1 MFEALTDRLTGVFNK
16 LSGRG
21 RITEADVED
30 ALREVRRALLEADVN
45 LRVVRDLQ
53 QSIRDRAVGNEV
65 LQSVTPVQQIIK
77 IVQEELTE
85 VLGKEHR
92 NLDAGDARP
101 ATILLVGLQG
111 SGKTTTAAKL
121 ASNLVQ
127 QGQAVSLG
135 AGDVRRP
142 AAIEQLTALGKQ
154 ISVPVY
160 AEPGNSNAVAVA
172 RSSLAAARDAN
183 AHWHIFDTGGRLQVD
198 DELMKELA
206 DVRKALNPAEVL
218 LVVDAMTGQD
228 AVNAAE
234 EFHRQVPLTGLVLT
248 KMDGDARG
256 GAALSITSV
265 TGLPVMFIGV
275 GERMDALEPFHPDRL
290 AGRILG
296 MGDVVTLVEKAQQ
309 TIDEEK
315 AQEMERKLRTASF
328 DLNDFLDQ
336 MNQLRSMG
344 GMSQVLD
351 LVPGF
356 SQMKGKVSADA
367 FDEKQIKRVEAIVL
381 SMTPEERQRPEII
394 GGSRR
399 KRIARGSGTQ
409 TADVNRLLN
418 QFGEMRKMMRQLSSG
433 KKIRGLPFKLG

>member
-1 MFEALTDRLTGVFNK
+1 MFEALTERLTGVFNR

-21 RITEADVED
+21 RITEADVEE
-30 ALREVRRALLEADVN
+30 ASREVRRALLEADVN
-45 LRVVRDLQ
+45 LGVVRSLQ
-53 QSIRDRAVGNEV
+53 QGIRDRAVGRDV
-65 LQSVTPVQQIIK
+65 LESVTPVQQIIK
-77 IVQEELTE
+77 IVQEELTD
-85 VLGKEHR
+85 VLGTER
-92 NLDAGDARP
+92 RTIDAGGSRP

-121 ASNLVQ
+121 ASHLNQ
-127 QGQAVSLG
+127 QGQAVAMG

-142 AAIEQLTALGKQ
+142 AAIEQLTALGQ
-154 ISVPVY
+154 QVNVPVH
-160 AEPGNSNAVAVA
+160 AEPGNANAVAVA
-172 RSSLAAARDAN
+172 RSSLNAAIQAN

-198 DELMKELA
+198 DELMAELA
-206 DVRKALNPAEVL
+206 DIRNALNPAEVL

-234 EFHRQVPLTGLVLT
+234 EFHRRAPLTGLVLT

-256 GAALSITSV
+256 GAALSITAV

-275 GERMDALEPFHPDRL
+275 GERMDALEPFYPDRL

-296 MGDVVTLVEKAQQ
+296 MGDVVSLVEKAQQ
-309 TIDEEK
+309 TIDEAK

-328 DLNDFLDQ
+328 DLNDFLEQ
-336 MNQLRSMG
+336 MNQVRSMG

-381 SMTPEERQRPEII
+381 SMTQEERERPEII

-409 TADVNRLLN
+409 PADVNRLLN
-418 QFGEMRKMMRQLSSG
+418 QFGEMRKMMKQLSSG

>member
-1 MFEALTDRLTGVFNK
+1 MFEALTERLNGVFNK

-21 RITEADVED
+21 RITEADVEE

-45 LRVVRDLQ
+45 LRVVRELQ

-85 VLGKEHR
+85 VLGNEHR
-92 NLDAGDARP
+92 NLDAGDHRP

-121 ASNLVQ
+121 AANLMQ
-127 QGQAVSLG
+127 QGQGVSLG

-154 ISVPVY
+154 IDVAVH

-172 RSSLAAARDAN
+172 KSSLAAARDAN

-275 GERMDALEPFHPDRL
+275 GERMDALEPFYPDRL

-296 MGDVVTLVEKAQQ
+296 MGDVLTLVERAQQ

-328 DLNDFLDQ
+328 DLNDFLEQ
-336 MNQLRSMG
+336 MNQLRNMG
-344 GMSQVLD
+344 GMAQVLD

>member
-1 MFEALTDRLTGVFNK
+1 MFEALTERLTGVFNR

-21 RITEADVED
+21 RITEADVEE

-45 LRVVRDLQ
+45 LRVVRELQ
-53 QSIRDRAVGNEV
+53 QSIRDRAVGEEV

-77 IVQEELTE
+77 IVQEELTD
-85 VLGKEHR
+85 VLGKENR
-92 NLDAGDARP
+92 TLDAGDSRP

-111 SGKTTTAAKL
+111 SGKTTTVAKL

-142 AAIEQLTALGKQ
+142 AAIEQLTALGSQ
-154 ISVPVY
+154 INVPVH

-172 RSSLAAARDAN
+172 KSSLAAARDAN

-275 GERMDALEPFHPDRL
+275 GERMDALEPFYPDRL

-315 AQEMERKLRTASF
+315 AQEMERKLRNASF
-328 DLNDFLDQ
+328 DLNDFLEQ
-336 MNQLRSMG
+336 MNQLRNMG
-344 GMSQVLD
+344 GMAN
-351 LVPGF
+351 LVDMIPGF
-356 SQMKGKVSADA
+356 NQIKGKVSADA

-409 TADVNRLLN
+409 PADVNRLLN

-433 KKIRGLPFKLG
+433 KKIHGLPFKLG

>member
-1 MFEALTDRLTGVFNK
+1 MFEALTERLTGVFDR

-21 RITEADVED
+21 RVTDGDVEE

-45 LRVVRDLQ
+45 VRVVRNLQ
-53 QSIRDRAVGNEV
+53 EKIRDRAVGREI
-65 LQSVTPVQQIIK
+65 LESVTPVQQIIK

-85 VLGKEHR
+85 VLGRER
-92 NLDAGDARP
+92 RTLDAGSSRP

-121 ASNLVQ
+121 ASYLMR
-127 QGQAVSLG
+127 QGQGALLG

-142 AAIEQLTALGKQ
+142 AAIEQLHALGQQ
-154 ISVPVY
+154 INVPVH
-160 AEPGNSNAVAVA
+160 AEPGSQDVVGVA
-172 RSSLAAARDAN
+172 RSSLAAATQAN
-183 AHWHIFDTGGRLQVD
+183 VHWHIFDTGGRLQVD
-198 DELMKELA
+198 EALMAELA
-206 DVRKALNPAEVL
+206 NVRAALNPAEVL

-234 EFHRQVPLTGLVLT
+234 EFHRLVPLTGLVLT

-265 TGLPVMFIGV
+265 TGLPVMFIGL
-275 GERMDALEPFHPDRL
+275 GERMDALEPFYPDRL

-309 TIDEEK
+309 TIDEAK

-328 DLNDFLDQ
+328 TLEDFLDQ
-336 MNQLRSMG
+336 LGQLQRMG
-344 GMSQVLD
+344 GISQLAD
-351 LVPGF
+351 LIPGF
-356 SQMKGKVSADA
+356 SRMKGAVSADA

-409 TADVNRLLN
+409 TADVNRMLN
-418 QFGEMRKMMRQLSSG
+418 QFMEMRKMMKQLSSG
-433 KKIRGLPFKLG
+433 RKIRGLPFGLR

>member
-1 MFEALTDRLTGVFNK
+1 MFEALTERLTGVFNK

-21 RITEADVED
+21 RITEADVEE

-45 LRVVRDLQ
+45 LRVVRELQ
-53 QSIRDRAVGNEV
+53 QSIRDRAVGEEV

-77 IVQEELTE
+77 IVQEELTD
-85 VLGKEHR
+85 VLGKENR
-92 NLDAGDARP
+92 GLDAGDNRP

-121 ASNLVQ
+121 ASNLMQ

-142 AAIEQLTALGKQ
+142 AAIEQLTALGNQ
-154 ISVPVY
+154 INIPVH

-172 RSSLAAARDAN
+172 KSSLAAARDAN

-275 GERMDALEPFHPDRL
+275 GERMDALEPFYPDRL

-328 DLNDFLDQ
+328 DLNDFLEQ
-336 MNQLRSMG
+336 MDQLRNMG
-344 GMSQVLD
+344 GMANLID
-351 LVPGF
+351 MIPGF
-356 SQMKGKVSADA
+356 SQMKGKVPTDA

-381 SMTPEERQRPEII
+381 SMTPEERQRPDII

-409 TADVNRLLN
+409 PADVNRLLN

>member
-1 MFEALTDRLTGVFNK
+1 MFEALTERLNGVFNK

-21 RITEADVED
+21 RITEADVEE

-45 LRVVRDLQ
+45 LRVVRELQ

-77 IVQEELTE
+77 IVQEELTD

-92 NLDAGDARP
+92 NLDAGDHRP

-154 ISVPVY
+154 IDVPVH

-172 RSSLAAARDAN
+172 KSSLAAARNSN

-198 DELMKELA
+198 DDLMKELA

-256 GAALSITSV
+256 GAALSITSI

-275 GERMDALEPFHPDRL
+275 GERMDALEPFYPDRL

-296 MGDVVTLVEKAQQ
+296 MGDVATLVEKAQQ

-336 MNQLRSMG
+336 MNQLRNMG
-344 GMSQVLD
+344 GMAQVLD

>member
-1 MFEALTDRLTGVFNK
+1 MFEALTERLTGVFNK

-21 RITEADVED
+21 RITEADVEE

-45 LRVVRDLQ
+45 LRVVRELQ
-53 QSIRDRAVGNEV
+53 QSIRDRAVGEEV

-77 IVQEELTE
+77 IVQEELTD
-85 VLGKEHR
+85 VLGKKNR
-92 NLDAGDARP
+92 SLDAGNNRP

-121 ASNLVQ
+121 ASNLMQ

-142 AAIEQLTALGKQ
+142 AAIEQLTALGNQ
-154 ISVPVY
+154 INVPVH

-172 RSSLAAARDAN
+172 KSSLTAARDAN

-234 EFHRQVPLTGLVLT
+234 EFHRQVPLTGLVLA

-275 GERMDALEPFHPDRL
+275 GERMDALEPFYPDRL

-315 AQEMERKLRTASF
+315 AQEMERKLRTATF
-328 DLNDFLDQ
+328 DLNDFLEQ
-336 MNQLRSMG
+336 MNQLRNMG
-344 GMSQVLD
+344 GMAN
-351 LVPGF
+351 LVDMIPGF
-356 SQMKGKVSADA
+356 SQMKGKLPTDA

-381 SMTPEERQRPEII
+381 SMTPEERQRPDII

-409 TADVNRLLN
+409 PADVNRLLN

>member
-1 MFEALTDRLTGVFNK
+1 MFEALTERLTGVFNK

-21 RITEADVED
+21 RITEADVEE

-45 LRVVRDLQ
+45 LRVVRSLQ
-53 QSIRDRAVGNEV
+53 QSIRDRAVGEEV

-77 IVQEELTE
+77 IVQEELTD
-85 VLGKEHR
+85 VLGKENR
-92 NLDAGDARP
+92 SLDAGDSRP

-142 AAIEQLTALGKQ
+142 AAIEQLTALGNQ
-154 ISVPVY
+154 INVPVH
-160 AEPGNSNAVAVA
+160 AEPGNANTVAVA
-172 RSSLAAARDAN
+172 KSSLAAARDAN

-275 GERMDALEPFHPDRL
+275 GERMDALEPFYPDRL

-328 DLNDFLDQ
+328 DLNDFLEQ
-336 MNQLRSMG
+336 MDQLRNMG
-344 GMSQVLD
+344 GMANLID
-351 LVPGF
+351 MIPGF
-356 SQMKGKVSADA
+356 SQMKGKVPTDA

-381 SMTPEERQRPEII
+381 SMTPEERQRPDII

-409 TADVNRLLN
+409 PADVNRLLN

>member
-53 QSIRDRAVGNEV
+53 QSIRDRAIGNEV

-85 VLGKEHR
+85 VLGNEHR

-154 ISVPVY
+154 ISVPVH

-172 RSSLAAARDAN
+172 KSSLAAARDAN

-265 TGLPVMFIGV
+265 TGLPVMYIGV

>member
-1 MFEALTDRLTGVFNK
+1 MFEALTERLTGVFNK

-21 RITEADVED
+21 RITEADVEE

-45 LRVVRDLQ
+45 LRVVRELQ
-53 QSIRDRAVGNEV
+53 QSIRDRAVGEEV

-77 IVQEELTE
+77 IVQEELTD
-85 VLGKEHR
+85 VLGKENR
-92 NLDAGDARP
+92 GLDAGDNRP

-121 ASNLVQ
+121 ASNLMQ

-142 AAIEQLTALGKQ
+142 AAIEQLTALGSQ
-154 ISVPVY
+154 INVSVH

-172 RSSLAAARDAN
+172 KSSLAAARDAN

-275 GERMDALEPFHPDRL
+275 GERMDALEPFYPDRL

-328 DLNDFLDQ
+328 DLNDFLEQ
-336 MNQLRSMG
+336 MDQLRNMG
-344 GMSQVLD
+344 GMANLID
-351 LVPGF
+351 MIPGF
-356 SQMKGKVSADA
+356 SQMKGKLPTDA
-367 FDEKQIKRVEAIVL
+367 LDEKQIKRVEAIVL
-381 SMTPEERQRPEII
+381 SMTREERQRPDII

-409 TADVNRLLN
+409 PADVNRLLN

>member
-85 VLGKEHR
+85 VLGNEHR

-172 RSSLAAARDAN
+172 KSSLTAARDAN

>member
-1 MFEALTDRLTGVFNK
+1 MFEALTDRLNGVFDR

-21 RITEADVED
+21 RITEEHVEE

-45 LRVVRDLQ
+45 LRVVRRLQ
-53 QSIRDRAVGNEV
+53 ERIRERSIGSDV

-77 IVQEELTE
+77 VVQEELTE
-85 VLGKEHR
+85 VLGKER
-92 NLDAGDARP
+92 RTLDAGAQRP

-121 ASNLVQ
+121 AAHLLQ
-127 QGQAVSLG
+127 QGQSVLLG

-154 ISVPVY
+154 TGVPVF
-160 AEPGNSNAVAVA
+160 AEPGNMDVVRVA
-172 RSSLAAARDAN
+172 RASLAAAREAN

-198 DELMKELA
+198 ETLMTELA
-206 DVRKALNPAEVL
+206 QVRAALDPAEVL

-234 EFHRQVPLTGLVLT
+234 EFHRLVPLTGLVLT

-256 GAALSITSV
+256 GAALSIATV
-265 TGLPVMFIGV
+265 TGLPVMYIGV
-275 GERMDALEPFHPDRL
+275 GERMDALEPFYPDRL

-309 TIDEEK
+309 NVDETK
-315 AQEMERKLRTASF
+315 AKEMEKKLRTASF
-328 DLNDFLDQ
+328 DLNDFLEQ
-336 MNQLRSMG
+336 MGQLRNMG
-344 GMSQVLD
+344 GMAQVMD

-356 SQMKGKVSADA
+356 SQMKSKVSADA

-381 SMTPEERQRPEII
+381 SMTQEERHRPEII

-409 TADVNRLLN
+409 TADVNRMLN
-418 QFGEMRKMMRQLSSG
+418 QFMEMRKMMKQLSSG

>member
-1 MFEALTDRLTGVFNK
+1 MFEALTERLTGVFNR

-21 RITEADVED
+21 RITEADVEE

-45 LRVVRDLQ
+45 LRVVRELQ
-53 QSIRDRAVGNEV
+53 QSIRDRAVGEEV

-77 IVQEELTE
+77 IVQEELTD
-85 VLGKEHR
+85 VLGKENR
-92 NLDAGDARP
+92 GLDAGDNRP

-121 ASNLVQ
+121 ASNLAQ

-142 AAIEQLTALGKQ
+142 AAIEQLTALGNQ
-154 ISVPVY
+154 INIPVH

-172 RSSLAAARDAN
+172 KSSLAAARDAN

-275 GERMDALEPFHPDRL
+275 GERMDALEPFYPDRL

-315 AQEMERKLRTASF
+315 AQEMERKLRTATF
-328 DLNDFLDQ
+328 DLNDFLEQ
-336 MNQLRSMG
+336 MNQLRNMG
-344 GMSQVLD
+344 GMAN
-351 LVPGF
+351 LVDMIPGF
-356 SQMKGKVSADA
+356 SQMKGKLPTDA

-381 SMTPEERQRPEII
+381 SMTPEERQRPDII

-409 TADVNRLLN
+409 PADVNRLLN

>member
-1 MFEALTDRLTGVFNK
+1 MFEALTERLTGVFNK

-21 RITEADVED
+21 RITEADVEE

-45 LRVVRDLQ
+45 LRVVRELQ
-53 QSIRDRAVGNEV
+53 QNIRDRAVGKEV
-65 LQSVTPVQQIIK
+65 LESVTPVQQIIK
-77 IVQEELTE
+77 IVQGELTD
-85 VLGKEHR
+85 VLGKER
-92 NLDAGDARP
+92 RTLDAGDSRP

-121 ASNLVQ
+121 ASNLAQ
-127 QGQAVSLG
+127 QRQAVSLG

-154 ISVPVY
+154 INVPVH

-172 RSSLAAARDAN
+172 KSSLAAARDAN

-206 DVRKALNPAEVL
+206 DVRKALKPAEVL

-234 EFHRQVPLTGLVLT
+234 EFHRQAPLTGLVLT

-256 GAALSITSV
+256 GAALSITAV

-275 GERMDALEPFHPDRL
+275 GERMDALEPFYPDRL

-328 DLNDFLDQ
+328 DLNDFLEQ
-336 MNQLRSMG
+336 MNQLRNMG
-344 GMSQVLD
+344 GMANLID
-351 LVPGF
+351 MIPGF
-356 SQMKGKVSADA
+356 SRMKGKLPTDA

-409 TADVNRLLN
+409 PADVNRLLN
-418 QFGEMRKMMRQLSSG
+418 QFTEMRKMMRQLSSG
-433 KKIRGLPFKLG
+433 KKIRGLPFKFG

>member
-1 MFEALTDRLTGVFNK
+1 MFEALTERLTGVFNR

-21 RITEADVED
+21 RITEADVEE

-45 LRVVRDLQ
+45 LRVVRELQ
-53 QSIRDRAVGNEV
+53 QSIRDRAVGEEV

-77 IVQEELTE
+77 IVQEELTD
-85 VLGKEHR
+85 VLGKENR
-92 NLDAGDARP
+92 SLDAGGNRP
-101 ATILLVGLQG
+101 ATVLLVGLQG

-127 QGQAVSLG
+127 QGQAVSMG

-142 AAIEQLTALGKQ
+142 AAIEQLTALGNQ
-154 ISVPVY
+154 INVPVH
-160 AEPGNSNAVAVA
+160 AEPGNGNAVAVA
-172 RSSLAAARDAN
+172 KSSLAAARDAN

-275 GERMDALEPFHPDRL
+275 GERMDALEPFYPDRL

-328 DLNDFLDQ
+328 DLNDFLEQ
-336 MNQLRSMG
+336 MDQLRNMG
-344 GMSQVLD
+344 GMAN
-351 LVPGF
+351 LVDMIPGF
-356 SQMKGKVSADA
+356 SQMKGKLPTDA

-381 SMTPEERQRPEII
+381 SMTPEERQRPDII

-409 TADVNRLLN
+409 PADVNRLLN

>member
-1 MFEALTDRLTGVFNK
+1 M
-16 LSGRG
+16 
-21 RITEADVED
+21 
-30 ALREVRRALLEADVN
+30 LE
-45 LRVVRDLQ
+45 
-53 QSIRDRAVGNEV
+53 
-65 LQSVTPVQQIIK
+65 SVSPVQQIIK

-85 VLGKEHR
+85 VLGKERR
-92 NLDAGDARP
+92 NLDAGDKRP

-121 ASNLVQ
+121 ASNLTQ
-127 QGQAVSLG
+127 QGQSVSLG

-154 ISVPVY
+154 ANVPVH
-160 AEPGNSNAVAVA
+160 AEPGNSNVVAVA
-172 RSSLAAARDAN
+172 KSSLAAATQAN

-198 DELMKELA
+198 EELMKELA
-206 DVRKALNPAEVL
+206 DVRKALKPAEVL

-234 EFHRQVPLTGLVLT
+234 EFHRLVPLTGLILT

-275 GERMDALEPFHPDRL
+275 GERMDALEPFYPDRL

-309 TIDEEK
+309 NIDEAK
-315 AQEMERKLRTASF
+315 AQELERKFRTASF
-328 DLNDFLDQ
+328 DLNDFLEQ
-336 MNQLRSMG
+336 MGQLRNMG
-344 GMSQVLD
+344 GMAQVMD
-351 LVPGF
+351 LIPGF

-381 SMTPEERQRPEII
+381 SMTQEERQRPEII

-409 TADVNRLLN
+409 TADVNRMLN
-418 QFGEMRKMMRQLSSG
+418 QFTEMRKMMKQLSSG

>member
-85 VLGKEHR
+85 VLGNEHR
-92 NLDAGDARP
+92 NLDAGDNRP

-154 ISVPVY
+154 ISVPVH

-172 RSSLAAARDAN
+172 KSSLAAARDAN

>member
-154 ISVPVY
+154 ISVPVH

-172 RSSLAAARDAN
+172 KSSLAAARDAN

>member
-1 MFEALTDRLTGVFNK
+1 MFEALTERLTGVFNR

-21 RITEADVED
+21 RITEADVEE

-45 LRVVRDLQ
+45 LRVVRELQ

-65 LQSVTPVQQIIK
+65 LESVTPVQQIIK
-77 IVQEELTE
+77 IVQEELTG
-85 VLGKEHR
+85 VLGKENR
-92 NLDAGDARP
+92 SLDAGDSRP

-121 ASNLVQ
+121 ASNLAQ

-142 AAIEQLTALGKQ
+142 AAIEQLTALGNQ
-154 ISVPVY
+154 INVPVH

-172 RSSLAAARDAN
+172 KSSLAAARDAN

-275 GERMDALEPFHPDRL
+275 GERMDALEPFYPDRL

-328 DLNDFLDQ
+328 DLNDFLEQ
-336 MNQLRSMG
+336 MDQLRNMG
-344 GMSQVLD
+344 GMANLID
-351 LVPGF
+351 MIPGF
-356 SQMKGKVSADA
+356 SQIKGKVPTDA

-381 SMTPEERQRPEII
+381 SMTPEERQRPDII

-409 TADVNRLLN
+409 PADVNRLLN

>member
-1 MFEALTDRLTGVFNK
+1 MFEALTERLNGVFNR

-21 RITEADVED
+21 RITEADVEE

-45 LRVVRDLQ
+45 LRVVRSLQ
-53 QSIRDRAVGNEV
+53 QSIRDRAVGKEV
-65 LQSVTPVQQIIK
+65 LESVSPVQQIIK
-77 IVQEELTE
+77 IVQEELTD

-92 NLDAGDARP
+92 NLDAGDNRP

-121 ASNLVQ
+121 ASNLTQ
-127 QGQAVSLG
+127 QGQSVSLG

-154 ISVPVY
+154 ANVPVH
-160 AEPGNSNAVAVA
+160 AEPGNSNVVAVA
-172 RSSLAAARDAN
+172 KSSLAAATQAN

-198 DELMKELA
+198 EELMAELA

-228 AVNAAE
+228 AVNVAE
-234 EFHRQVPLTGLVLT
+234 EFHRLVPLTGLILT

-275 GERMDALEPFHPDRL
+275 GERMDALEPFYPDRL

-309 TIDEEK
+309 NIDEAK
-315 AQEMERKLRTASF
+315 AQELERKFRTASF
-328 DLNDFLDQ
+328 DLNDFLEQ
-336 MNQLRSMG
+336 MGQLRNMG
-344 GMSQVLD
+344 GMAQVMD
-351 LVPGF
+351 LIPGF

-367 FDEKQIKRVEAIVL
+367 FDEKQMKRVEAIVL
-381 SMTPEERQRPEII
+381 SMTQEERQRPEII

-409 TADVNRLLN
+409 TADVNRMLN
-418 QFGEMRKMMRQLSSG
+418 QFTEMRKMMKQLSSG

>member
-1 MFEALTDRLTGVFNK
+1 MFEALTDRLTGVFDR

-21 RITEADVED
+21 RITEEHVEE

-45 LRVVRDLQ
+45 LRVVRGLQ
-53 QSIRDRAVGNEV
+53 ERIRERSIGSDV

-77 IVQEELTE
+77 VVQEELTE
-85 VLGKEHR
+85 VLGKER
-92 NLDAGDARP
+92 RTLDAGAQRP

-121 ASNLVQ
+121 AAHLLQ
-127 QGQAVSLG
+127 QGQSALLG

-142 AAIEQLTALGKQ
+142 AAIEQLTALGRQ
-154 ISVPVY
+154 TSVPVF
-160 AEPGNSNAVAVA
+160 AEPGNTDVVKVA
-172 RSSLAAARDAN
+172 RASLAAAREAN

-198 DELMKELA
+198 EALMRELA
-206 DVRKALNPAEVL
+206 QVRAALDPAEVL

-234 EFHRQVPLTGLVLT
+234 EFHRLVPLTGLVLT

-256 GAALSITSV
+256 GAALSIATV
-265 TGLPVMFIGV
+265 TGLPVMYIGV
-275 GERMDALEPFHPDRL
+275 GERMDALEPFYPDRL

-296 MGDVVTLVEKAQQ
+296 MGDVVTLVEKAHQN
-309 TIDEEK
+309 IDETK
-315 AQEMERKLRTASF
+315 AKEMEKKLRTASF
-328 DLNDFLDQ
+328 DLNDFLEQ
-336 MNQLRSMG
+336 MGQLRNMG
-344 GMSQVLD
+344 GMAQVMD
-351 LVPGF
+351 FIPGF

-381 SMTPEERQRPEII
+381 SMTQEERQRPEII

-409 TADVNRLLN
+409 TADVNRMLN
-418 QFGEMRKMMRQLSSG
+418 QFMEMRKMMKQLSSG

>member
-1 MFEALTDRLTGVFNK
+1 MLEALTERLTGVFNK

-21 RITEADVED
+21 RITEADVEE

-45 LRVVRDLQ
+45 LRVVRELQ

-65 LQSVTPVQQIIK
+65 LESVTPVQQIIK
-77 IVQEELTE
+77 IVQEELTD
-85 VLGKEHR
+85 VLGKENR
-92 NLDAGDARP
+92 GLDAGDSRP

-121 ASNLVQ
+121 ASSLMQ

-142 AAIEQLTALGKQ
+142 AAIEQLTALGNR
-154 ISVPVY
+154 INVPVH
-160 AEPGNSNAVAVA
+160 AEPGNSNAIAVA
-172 RSSLAAARDAN
+172 KSSLAAARNAN

-206 DVRKALNPAEVL
+206 EVRKALNPAEVL

-275 GERMDALEPFHPDRL
+275 GERMDALEPFYPDRL

-309 TIDEEK
+309 AIDEEK

-328 DLNDFLDQ
+328 DLNDFLEQ
-336 MNQLRSMG
+336 MNQLRNMG
-344 GMSQVLD
+344 GMANLID
-351 LVPGF
+351 MIPGF
-356 SQMKGKVSADA
+356 SQIKGKVPTDA

-381 SMTPEERQRPEII
+381 SMTPEERQRPDII

-409 TADVNRLLN
+409 PADVNRLLN

>member
-45 LRVVRDLQ
+45 LRVVRELQ

-154 ISVPVY
+154 ISVPVH

-172 RSSLAAARDAN
+172 KSSLAAARDAN

-265 TGLPVMFIGV
+265 TGLPVMYIGV

-336 MNQLRSMG
+336 MNQLRNMG

>member
-1 MFEALTDRLTGVFNK
+1 MFEALTERLNGVFNR

-21 RITEADVED
+21 RITEADVEE

-45 LRVVRDLQ
+45 LRVVRTLQ
-53 QSIRDRAVGNEV
+53 QNIHDRAVGADV
-65 LQSVTPVQQIIK
+65 LESVTPVQQIIK

-85 VLGKEHR
+85 VLGTEQR
-92 NLDAGDARP
+92 ALDPRGERP

-121 ASNLVQ
+121 AANLAQ
-127 QGQAVSLG
+127 QGQAVALG

-142 AAIEQLTALGKQ
+142 AAIEQLSALGKQ
-154 ISVPVY
+154 INVPVH
-160 AEPGNSNAVAVA
+160 AQPGNADAVAVA
-172 RSSLAAARDAN
+172 KSSLAAARDAN
-183 AHWHIFDTGGRLQVD
+183 AHWHIFDTGGRMQVD
-198 DELMKELA
+198 QDLMKELA
-206 DVRKALNPAEVL
+206 DIRKALNPAEVL

-234 EFHRQVPLTGLVLT
+234 EFHRQTPLTGLVLT

-275 GERMDALEPFHPDRL
+275 GERMDALEPFYPDRL

-309 TIDEEK
+309 NIDEAK

-328 DLNDFLDQ
+328 DLNDFLEQ

-344 GMSQVLD
+344 GMSQVMD
-351 LVPGF
+351 MVPGF
-356 SQMKGKVSADA
+356 SQMKGKVPADA
-367 FDEKQIKRVEAIVL
+367 FDERQIKRVEAIVL
-381 SMTPEERQRPEII
+381 SMTPQERERPEII

-409 TADVNRLLN
+409 PADVNRLLN
-418 QFGEMRKMMRQLSSG
+418 QFTEMRKMMRQLSSG
-433 KKIRGLPFKLG
+433 KRVRGLPFKLG

>member
-154 ISVPVY
+154 ISVPVH

-172 RSSLAAARDAN
+172 KSSLAAARDAN

-275 GERMDALEPFHPDRL
+275 GERMDALEPFYPDRL

>member
-92 NLDAGDARP
+92 NLEAGNNRP

-154 ISVPVY
+154 ISVPVH

-172 RSSLAAARDAN
+172 KSSLAAARDAN

-265 TGLPVMFIGV
+265 TGLPVMYIGV

-315 AQEMERKLRTASF
+315 AQEIERKLRTASF